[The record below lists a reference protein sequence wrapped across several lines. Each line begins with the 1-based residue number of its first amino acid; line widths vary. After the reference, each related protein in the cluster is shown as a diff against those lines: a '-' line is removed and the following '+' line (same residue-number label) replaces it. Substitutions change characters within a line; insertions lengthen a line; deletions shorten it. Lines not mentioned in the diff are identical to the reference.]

1 MNSRSGGRTAT
12 SRAAAA
18 IVATSAITR
27 MSLALA
33 SMTLRPVRTMVDS
46 PAMAIVIA
54 RRPDLARSDLLPR
67 IGLLKSNGV
76 RHAQRIS
83 RRLEFR

>member
-1 MNSRSGGRTAT
+1 
-12 SRAAAA
+12 
-18 IVATSAITR
+18 
-27 MSLALA
+27 
-33 SMTLRPVRTMVDS
+33 MTLRPVRTMVDS
-46 PAMAIVIA
+46 PAMAIVIV